1 MALSQEIYDST
12 ELAKAQVANSDLSD
26 DYKASLLKLLN
37 IAAVATNGIKPEE
50 KIQKMTEA
58 IQMLAVSQIAFIT
71 HIDERIFE
79 INRRQCADC
88 KAMKVAN
95 DIEEAEKNK
104 KIIEE
109 YKKAH
114 GIAGDEVPQGAAFQY
129 GVVKSILM
137 KPYVWMF
144 GSVAVFSPFL
154 SDIVK
159 QILDFFSK

>member
-12 ELAKAQVANSDLSD
+12 ELAKVQVANSDLSD

-37 IAAVATNGIKPEE
+37 IAALATNGIKPEE

-95 DIEEAEKNK
+95 EIEEAEKNK

>member
-1 MALSQEIYDST
+1 
-12 ELAKAQVANSDLSD
+12 
-26 DYKASLLKLLN
+26 
-37 IAAVATNGIKPEE
+37 
-50 KIQKMTEA
+50 
-58 IQMLAVSQIAFIT
+58 MLAVSQITFIT

-79 INRRQCADC
+79 INKRQCADC
-88 KAMKVAN
+88 KAMKVAT

-114 GIAGDEVPQGAAFQY
+114 GIVGDDVPQGQIYQY
-129 GVVKSILM
+129 GIVKSILM
-137 KPYVWMF
+137 KPYVWLF

-159 QILDFFSK
+159 QFLEFFSK